1 MQKIAF
7 VCAFGVQVLG
17 LGMVTPA
24 AAETEAV
31 SAGLAPDPAKLTM
44 PVLAF
49 TATPQDALDYDKFF
63 YFHRGETGFPE
74 AYADIKECDSLA
86 SGVSYYGGGDS
97 SVISGAVANYGM
109 AGAVGGA
116 IGSALA
122 DAIFGS
128 AERRRLKR
136 ISLRNCMGFK
146 GYARY
151 GLSQD
156 LWKKF
161 NFEEGLGRKKEDVRE
176 EAMELQALVAS
187 GPQPQTKELGL

>member
-1 MQKIAF
+1 MRKIAF
-7 VCAFGVQVLG
+7 ICALGVQA
-17 LGMVTPA
+17 LGMGMATPA
-24 AAETEAV
+24 AAETEAE
-31 SAGLAPDPAKLTM
+31 SASGMPDPTKLMM
-44 PVLAF
+44 PALAF
-49 TATPQDALDYDKFF
+49 AATPQDALDYDKFF
-63 YFHRGETGFPE
+63 YFHRSGTSFAD

-86 SGVSYYGGGDS
+86 SGVSYYGGGNS
-97 SVISGAVANYGM
+97 SAISGAMANYGM

-187 GPQPQTKELGL
+187 GPPPQTKELGL